1 MTERKNIVL
10 LAGIVLAVSL
20 LSSTLTAV
28 SLTKYYDTAYT
39 QALGWVCQSVIETLG
54 SGQQNGIVGADAFAV
69 EQTVLSAIKELQY
82 GPHMPARQNLLL
94 SYGYQQSSFLQAVKE
109 RGRFAILAG
118 ATTGGIL
125 FFAAAFLWHR
135 KETARIE
142 SLTDYLEKVNNGK
155 DGVLLQVGEDAFS
168 KLQDEI
174 YKTVTAL
181 HQTRDAA
188 LKAKENIAENLYN
201 IAHQIK
207 TPITAISL
215 SMQLLQEESSPGHTE
230 MQKWDCREVT
240 QRDLPGGITEEG
252 IQRVKEQH
260 IARITGQLS
269 RLIRLEETLLLLAR
283 IDAGILKL
291 ERKEVDVFTLLMMA
305 AENLQELFRSEDI
318 DVKIPEAGEK
328 VIVADMDWTMEAVMN
343 LLKNC
348 MEHTPSGGTVYCTY
362 EQNPLYTLI
371 QIRDTGSGFAKED
384 IPHLFE
390 RFYRGKDG
398 RSDGIGIG
406 LALSRAIIER
416 QNGTLSAR
424 NLPEGGAC
432 FEIRFYCH

>member
-1 MTERKNIVL
+1 MTERKNIIL

-20 LSSTLTAV
+20 LSSSLTAV
-28 SLTKYYDTAYT
+28 SLTKYYDQAYT

-82 GPHMPARQNLLL
+82 SPHMPARQNILL
-94 SYGYQQSSFLQAVKE
+94 SYGYQQCSFLQAVKE

-118 ATTGGIL
+118 AAAGGIL
-125 FFAAAFLWHR
+125 FFVAAFLWHR

-188 LKAKENIAENLYN
+188 LKAKENFAENLYN

-215 SMQLLQEESSPGHTE
+215 SMQLLQEESCPGHTE

-328 VIVADMDWTMEAVMN
+328 VILADMDWTMEAVMN

-348 MEHTPSGGTVYCTY
+348 MEHTPSGGAVYCTY

-371 QIRDTGSGFAKED
+371 QIRDTGPGFAKED

-398 RSDGIGIG
+398 RSGGIGIG